1 MPRDHNSGGLLHTSI
16 LHIMIPRSRSGCCET
31 TGVSLGND
39 LIWEN
44 HLLGYAGDKVT
55 EALWTGCYSGHW
67 RWSQRCGN
75 DQSSTNWGGY
85 QWERRY
91 ISSDGQWLCSCSV
104 PFPFTT
110 SSGTWKMARPL
121 ICPPLIPPLTC
132 ILWRNLNVLWWNVYS
147 ITCLG
152 LHFSCWHCAF
162 SNCLCTLMGSFSSTL
177 SKFQSEL
184 PLKSIAFA
192 KFKVSSFLC
201 ILG

>member
-1 MPRDHNSGGLLHTSI
+1 
-16 LHIMIPRSRSGCCET
+16 
-31 TGVSLGND
+31 
-39 LIWEN
+39 
-44 HLLGYAGDKVT
+44 
-55 EALWTGCYSGHW
+55 
-67 RWSQRCGN
+67 
-75 DQSSTNWGGY
+75 
-85 QWERRY
+85 
-91 ISSDGQWLCSCSV
+91 
-104 PFPFTT
+104 
-110 SSGTWKMARPL
+110 MARPL